1 MKSGRISKCRC
12 TVVMLL
18 RGQYLMSEE
27 LLLVQGVLRV
37 SVSLGMDDF
46 CQCVGCVPR
55 PYP

>member
-1 MKSGRISKCRC
+1 
-12 TVVMLL
+12 
-18 RGQYLMSEE
+18 MSEE

-46 CQCVGCVPR
+46 CQCVGYVLR